1 MSGMICAFEPC
12 RKAVTGD
19 VRIELHLVSEET
31 GETLPFG
38 PGIRGRSLEDADGPM
53 AAVYHTRCWRAQVK
67 RASLLRA
74 RAADPSGYSG
84 PAPDWREPETCD
96 AEDLRGGV
104 ERDYRGAG
112 TAPD

>member
-1 MSGMICAFEPC
+1 MGEQPRKVSGLICAFEPC
-12 RKAVTGD
+12 RKPVTGPA
-19 VRIELHLVSEET
+19 RIELHRVDDET
-31 GETLPFG
+31 GETLPLAG
-38 PGIRGRSLEDADGPM
+38 
-53 AAVYHTRCWRAQVK
+53 VYHTRCWRAQVK
-67 RASLLRA
+67 RVLLLRA